1 MVDPAELFEAIS
13 HPERIKILKI
23 LRKQPSG
30 FASLKRQLDIE
41 SSGNLDFHLK
51 KLGQLVTVRED
62 GLYGL
67 TDAGKEAI
75 LSIEAI
81 EMWTEMEKRKI
92 KMPRMPKEAFFL
104 GLLELCTTASVFWF
118 FLAVVQVPLS
128 MENLWGYIFL
138 AALLLMG
145 LCSGLGMFI
154 HWKWSWTMV
163 LAKSALIMSMS
174 LFLLNYI
181 WIQNIGQ
188 PVSVAIYL
196 VFVAAETAAVIVA
209 LLHPLKDFLGIG
221 NGVKLSL
228 RAIIGS
234 LLCISSGILLIILEI
249 GFPFNTIPPQLLGNP
264 NTVFISI
271 FDPTI
276 LCGLIIVIGGVL
288 ILLRSNT
295 LCAAMSIIFGLF
307 PPLPYANHLYDIV
320 AAEAPPNA
328 LAPLIAVVVGFL
340 PIAGGLLALTS
351 ARKILT

>member
-1 MVDPAELFEAIS
+1 
-13 HPERIKILKI
+13 
-23 LRKQPSG
+23 
-30 FASLKRQLDIE
+30 
-41 SSGNLDFHLK
+41 
-51 KLGQLVTVRED
+51 
-62 GLYGL
+62 
-67 TDAGKEAI
+67 
-75 LSIEAI
+75 
-81 EMWTEMEKRKI
+81 
-92 KMPRMPKEAFFL
+92 
-104 GLLELCTTASVFWF
+104 
-118 FLAVVQVPLS
+118 

-163 LAKSALIMSMS
+163 LAKSALIMTMS

-188 PVSVAIYL
+188 PVSVAIYYL

-209 LLHPLKDFLGIG
+209 LLHPLKDFLRIG

-249 GFPFNTIPPQLLGNP
+249 GFPSNTIPLHNTTPPQLLGNP

-295 LCAAMSIIFGLF
+295 LCVAMSIIFGLF
-307 PPLPYANHLYDIV
+307 PPQPYANHVYDIIV
-320 AAEAPPNA
+320 AEAPLPYA
-328 LAPLIAVVVGFL
+328 LALLIAVVVGSL